1 MRLTIETP
9 ALLFAPIA
17 FLVLAYT
24 NRYSALTR
32 LARELLR
39 EYATDQEEHV
49 FEQILLVRRRV
60 NVIRSML
67 TLAALA
73 MSFSVFTILALY
85 EDWDG
90 VAKVLFAR
98 RADAENARS
107 PAPWTA
113 GRSSKTT
120 CAPRGS
126 AGSRPAGSRRRQALT
141 AGLDAGS
148 GEAVGRVELFDH
160 PPGVL
165 AEVLSEVVKSASGG
179 HLLADLGDLRV
190 GRIAPRTTDPGERAV
205 SGVEVGDDLA
215 VVFVFANLESH
226 APVMN
231 SIVSHVDHDGPSR
244 RT

>member
-90 VAKVLFAR
+90 VAKVLFTVALAMLTLSYVLAIVEIR
-98 RADAENARS
+98 QSTRALDVQMLNTLEALPPGPLEKLQNDLRASWLGRKS
-107 PAPWTA
+107 A
-113 GRSSKTT
+113 GR
-120 CAPRGS
+120 
-126 AGSRPAGSRRRQALT
+126 
-141 AGLDAGS
+141 
-148 GEAVGRVELFDH
+148 
-160 PPGVL
+160 
-165 AEVLSEVVKSASGG
+165 
-179 HLLADLGDLRV
+179 
-190 GRIAPRTTDPGERAV
+190 
-205 SGVEVGDDLA
+205 
-215 VVFVFANLESH
+215 
-226 APVMN
+226 
-231 SIVSHVDHDGPSR
+231 
-244 RT
+244 